1 MLSQIRQITQINII
15 ENLQDLLNLREF
27 LINCSWLFLDKVFLK

>member
-15 ENLQDLLNLREF
+15 DNLQDLLNLREF
-27 LINCSWLFLDKVFLK
+27 LINCSCLFLDKVFLK